1 MKKTSVI
8 TEIQVTNSVLINGE
22 FEVKKGAEL
31 MIKARN

>member
-31 MIKARN
+31 MIKTRN